1 VRSEEE
7 NEYYTRLCL
16 PACVCMSIV
25 CVWQK
30 AVVKQRQV
38 EEELAHLQDA
48 LAKVV
53 NEAGARTRQEVPY
66 LLTYCFNYSYVLTE
80 AANTEI

>member
-1 VRSEEE
+1 M
-7 NEYYTRLCL
+7 L
-16 PACVCMSIV
+16 PSSVCMSVV

-66 LLTYCFNYSYVLTE
+66 LLTCYNYLFILTE
-80 AANTEI
+80 AAYTEMYTMSGKKGSLYFCL